1 MFLFDR
7 KTLRHF
13 RKDGH
18 NWRKKKDG
26 KTIREAHERLK
37 TGSVDVLHC
46 YYAHGED
53 NSCFQRRCYWLLD
66 PVLEHI
72 VLVHYREVTESSRFS
87 TMAADTTTTHSSS
100 SPSSTV
106 TVAGSPDVSGVG
118 PSEQEHE
125 DGDVVES
132 DEVEDSSS
140 SSLLDFGLATPI
152 QQQQPSSLLEQ
163 IAPPPPPPPSPP
175 PGMPLGLDTKVFH
188 PWGAP
193 PPPPLSSSASP
204 ASSAGLVGIEKLS
217 NSSSSSSSSGVAPSS
232 TSFFSQLNRQQQQP
246 SLLRMDYLG
255 RSQQHESTGGLPDL
269 LNNNN
274 PDPFLGGEL
283 LPRIQPSSTTFDIT
297 GWSELLENSQ
307 RNHAASKNINQ
318 NIAASGMMV
327 GEAVYVKQESM
338 NGSAWDMLEQCIT
351 PSTQRNIVESIMANS
366 SSVEGDRGGLEVAAN
381 GQDLTFGS
389 LIPSPK
395 GILEA
400 LSPRGLGREPQT
412 PLEASLRAVTEE
424 KALRAAA
431 EAQQRRFAGGST
443 HSDPQNADALWDAKA
458 AEVAF
463 SKLESFK
470 NSELGNL
477 PKFDSFGR
485 WMINEL
491 GRDGQNFLPSGPS
504 QSAWSGMGPLE
515 DQGVYDMYSF
525 SQQMQVETG
534 LSTPVS
540 QDQRYSIV
548 DFSPEWAYPAG
559 DAKVIITGMF
569 LREYKSSSEDYKWCC
584 MFGELEV
591 PAEVIG
597 PGVLRCKAPPHAL
610 GRVPFYVTCGDRQAH
625 SEIREFEYCSAA
637 STAVG
642 LAATKSGLQTD
653 EEMMLKVRLAR
664 MLLAESS
671 TQDSGMEALPGT
683 AEILN
688 SVYSDDEWSYLEH
701 LAKSS
706 GDLQAFNF
714 QEQLLQMLLK
724 KHMQKWLLSK
734 VQEDGKGPSILD
746 EQGQGV
752 FHMAAALGY
761 DWAVAPLVAA
771 GIPINFRDVHG
782 WTALHWAASHSREEV
797 VIALLKARADPGT
810 VTDPTRAFPAGQT
823 PADLAAANGHGG
835 IAGFLAEA
843 NLIGRLSSMTISENP
858 MDIAM
863 SHIAGEKAVAKLSR
877 RDSIRRSMNGGE
889 DELSVVESLQAVR
902 NAAQVA
908 ALINAAFQ
916 RHSFQKQE
924 EDSLASIEADEF
936 GMTPRQSRGL
946 MAARTA
952 QKFQNAFRGHH
963 EKKQQLA
970 ATLQLLNLSGCSE
983 LKELLTSIDKLTH
996 LESLDLSRCS
1006 ELKELSTSI
1015 GKLTTLRL
1023 LDLLGCSW
1031 LKELLTSIDKLTTLG
1046 SLDLSRCSWLKELP
1060 TSIDK
1065 LTTLG
1070 SLNLSGC
1077 SELKE
1082 LPTSI
1087 GKLTTLRSL
1096 DLSGC
1101 SQLKELPTS
1110 IDKLTTLG
1118 LLNLSGC
1125 SELKELPTSI
1135 GKLTTLRLLDLSG
1148 CSRLKELPTSI
1159 DKLTILGSLN
1169 LSGCSELKELPTS
1182 IGKLTTLRSL
1192 DLSGC
1197 SQLKELP
1204 TSIDKLISLEKLDLS
1219 RCSELKELS
1228 TSIDKLIGLR
1238 SLDLSLCLKSKE
1250 LLMAS
1255 ASIHHVPNVERSDAA
1270 SSSIDF
1276 ELGGNVGVGT
1286 LQSQATSKFAKH
1298 STILRISEVFDK
1310 VITNAQ
1316 QLLDSQNGG
1325 NSIKVVGRQD
1335 KTADAYEFFFQSAK
1349 CMSKV
1354 VGVGLEWA
1362 KVLVSMECGTVEVW
1376 SINESAWQKPW
1387 DQVEEDVVV
1396 LNIDLSNI
1404 RKEGRNIYNLT
1415 AEEAS
1420 KKFGV
1425 GVHPQ
1430 GPHYNHGGVN
1440 AFFVEEKRKDVA
1452 FYPLIWELAHYMAW
1466 NCKQHAGSEPRNN
1479 GARSLWGF
1487 WGPTTS
1493 SQSPGS
1499 SSNNQA
1505 GDDAVD
1511 NSGAPANLCD
1521 VFSNAT
1527 IDPKKDKTLIVTVHL
1542 GKESIL
1548 NPQNM
1553 AESQLDDR
1561 IKTASISP
1569 MLEFKFELLQGDT
1582 IRKITIETHTK
1593 CHLGDSAPESKDRGY
1608 LGYYQDDIT
1617 ISLSCT
1623 GKKGD
1628 GSEAAELLSPVT
1640 VLNSKDKT
1648 RSESDTYGKSE
1659 SCARQ
1664 KSGQITGQ
1672 VTVNPMHMVT
1682 FGGTIQGGQNQ
1693 TNTSGDS
1700 TSHASTSE
1708 VNNARCV
1715 SGYVLNCMEQEASW
1729 KCKFFSE
1736 HTVLDYVKQ
1745 GDDGAY
1751 KRLYSSGIF
1760 NTFWPSI
1767 VSVWGSLDD
1776 NEACPYEFKT
1786 KRDIISIQDEIKRRS
1801 IQDHARTP
1809 AFVPTPEPKLQHS
1822 WHFWSKKR
1830 KLAASQDTPVP
1841 DIMVM
1846 GPEISTESQN
1856 LQQVYE
1862 KTMCVNIAMTHVIHE
1877 YKQLELRGQENNPD
1891 TGITIGVQGPPQVN
1905 AETG

>member
-1 MFLFDR
+1 MEGVSEHRARVRVVTAPAHHHQQQQQQQAEVDIRQILAEAQSRWLRPLEVCEILSNYSKYGFKLNPVPPVKPCSGSMFLFDR
-7 KTLRHF
+7 KTLRYF

-26 KTIREAHERLK
+26 KTVREAHERLK

-53 NSCFQRRCYWLLD
+53 NSCFQRRCYWMLD
-66 PVLEHI
+66 PALEHI

-100 SPSSTV
+100 SPSPSV

-163 IAPPPPPPPSPP
+163 IAPSPPPPPSPP
-175 PGMPLGLDTKVFH
+175 PGLPLGLDTKVFH
-188 PWGAP
+188 SWGAP
-193 PPPPLSSSASP
+193 PPPLNSSASP
-204 ASSAGLVGIEKLS
+204 ASSAGLVGVEKLLNS
-217 NSSSSSSSSGVAPSS
+217 SSSSSSSSGVAPSS

-318 NIAASGMMV
+318 NIAASGMIV

-412 PLEASLRAVTEE
+412 SLEASLRAVTEE

-443 HSDPQNADALWDAKA
+443 RSDPQNADALWEAKA

-477 PKFDSFGR
+477 TKFDSFGR

-504 QSAWSGMGPLE
+504 QSGWSGMGPLE

-584 MFGELEV
+584 MFGELKV

-782 WTALHWAASHSREEV
+782 WTALHWAASHGREEV

-877 RDSIRRSMNGGE
+877 RESIRRSMNGGE

-902 NAAQVA
+902 NAAQAA

-936 GMTPRQSRGL
+936 GMTPRQLRGL

-970 ATLQLLNLSGCSE
+970 ATRIQRKYRGWKQRRTFLDLRQRVVKLQAQVRGNMVRKRLKKLLWSVGILEKAVLRWRRKGAGLRGFKSGELSVPDKE
-983 LKELLTSIDKLTH
+983 DDDEELLKDGRKKNEAA
-996 LESLDLSRCS
+996 LEKAVTRVQSMVRSRQARAQY
-1006 ELKELSTSI
+1006 
-1015 GKLTTLRL
+1015 LRL
-1023 LDLLGCSW
+1023 RD
-1031 LKELLTSIDKLTTLG
+1031 G
-1046 SLDLSRCSWLKELP
+1046 SQQQGQSSQPSTPQDFREDQLISFQQSQHQ
-1060 TSIDK
+1060 
-1065 LTTLG
+1065 G
-1070 SLNLSGC
+1070 
-1077 SELKE
+1077 
-1082 LPTSI
+1082 
-1087 GKLTTLRSL
+1087 RSL
-1096 DLSGC
+1096 
-1101 SQLKELPTS
+1101 
-1110 IDKLTTLG
+1110 
-1118 LLNLSGC
+1118 
-1125 SELKELPTSI
+1125 
-1135 GKLTTLRLLDLSG
+1135 R
-1148 CSRLKELPTSI
+1148 
-1159 DKLTILGSLN
+1159 
-1169 LSGCSELKELPTS
+1169 
-1182 IGKLTTLRSL
+1182 
-1192 DLSGC
+1192 
-1197 SQLKELP
+1197 
-1204 TSIDKLISLEKLDLS
+1204 
-1219 RCSELKELS
+1219 
-1228 TSIDKLIGLR
+1228 
-1238 SLDLSLCLKSKE
+1238 
-1250 LLMAS
+1250 
-1255 ASIHHVPNVERSDAA
+1255 
-1270 SSSIDF
+1270 
-1276 ELGGNVGVGT
+1276 
-1286 LQSQATSKFAKH
+1286 
-1298 STILRISEVFDK
+1298 
-1310 VITNAQ
+1310 
-1316 QLLDSQNGG
+1316 
-1325 NSIKVVGRQD
+1325 
-1335 KTADAYEFFFQSAK
+1335 
-1349 CMSKV
+1349 
-1354 VGVGLEWA
+1354 
-1362 KVLVSMECGTVEVW
+1362 
-1376 SINESAWQKPW
+1376 
-1387 DQVEEDVVV
+1387 
-1396 LNIDLSNI
+1396 
-1404 RKEGRNIYNLT
+1404 
-1415 AEEAS
+1415 
-1420 KKFGV
+1420 
-1425 GVHPQ
+1425 
-1430 GPHYNHGGVN
+1430 
-1440 AFFVEEKRKDVA
+1440 
-1452 FYPLIWELAHYMAW
+1452 
-1466 NCKQHAGSEPRNN
+1466 
-1479 GARSLWGF
+1479 
-1487 WGPTTS
+1487 
-1493 SQSPGS
+1493 SQSPLG
-1499 SSNNQA
+1499 
-1505 GDDAVD
+1505 
-1511 NSGAPANLCD
+1511 
-1521 VFSNAT
+1521 FS
-1527 IDPKKDKTLIVTVHL
+1527 
-1542 GKESIL
+1542 
-1548 NPQNM
+1548 
-1553 AESQLDDR
+1553 
-1561 IKTASISP
+1561 
-1569 MLEFKFELLQGDT
+1569 
-1582 IRKITIETHTK
+1582 
-1593 CHLGDSAPESKDRGY
+1593 DS
-1608 LGYYQDDIT
+1608 
-1617 ISLSCT
+1617 
-1623 GKKGD
+1623 
-1628 GSEAAELLSPVT
+1628 
-1640 VLNSKDKT
+1640 
-1648 RSESDTYGKSE
+1648 
-1659 SCARQ
+1659 
-1664 KSGQITGQ
+1664 
-1672 VTVNPMHMVT
+1672 M
-1682 FGGTIQGGQNQ
+1682 
-1693 TNTSGDS
+1693 
-1700 TSHASTSE
+1700 
-1708 VNNARCV
+1708 
-1715 SGYVLNCMEQEASW
+1715 
-1729 KCKFFSE
+1729 
-1736 HTVLDYVKQ
+1736 
-1745 GDDGAY
+1745 
-1751 KRLYSSGIF
+1751 
-1760 NTFWPSI
+1760 
-1767 VSVWGSLDD
+1767 
-1776 NEACPYEFKT
+1776 
-1786 KRDIISIQDEIKRRS
+1786 II
-1801 IQDHARTP
+1801 
-1809 AFVPTPEPKLQHS
+1809 
-1822 WHFWSKKR
+1822 
-1830 KLAASQDTPVP
+1830 
-1841 DIMVM
+1841 
-1846 GPEISTESQN
+1846 
-1856 LQQVYE
+1856 
-1862 KTMCVNIAMTHVIHE
+1862 
-1877 YKQLELRGQENNPD
+1877 
-1891 TGITIGVQGPPQVN
+1891 
-1905 AETG
+1905 